1 MYIAVN
7 MRVARV
13 DLMRAIRFAIRKETL
28 IDMIKA
34 LSIRTDFEDFQVYYV
49 S

>member
-7 MRVARV
+7 MRIARV
-13 DLMRAIRFAIRKETL
+13 DLARALRFAIRKETL
-28 IDMIKA
+28 IDIIKE
-34 LSIRTDFEDFQVYYV
+34 LNRRENWEDYQVYYV